1 MMQNDRELTD
11 DRMQSDRE
19 AERQPVRAEYPPTTR
34 ESAPDAQPGLPGE
47 SGERRATET
56 ESMVEGR
63 HAPAPNAI
71 DNQGLNP
78 AIEARLAEIQAQF
91 IDDPAAAVRSA
102 ESLIQEAVD
111 QMMHNIQS
119 QVEEIR
125 GSTGDGHDTER
136 MRLAMQEYKSMLTR
150 LSI

>member
-1 MMQNDRELTD
+1 MQNDRQLTD
-11 DRMQSDRE
+11 DRTQSDWE
-19 AERQPVRAEYPPTTR
+19 AERQPVRADHPATTR
-34 ESAPDAQPGLPGE
+34 ESALDAQEGVPAG

-56 ESMVEGR
+56 EAMAENRGAA
-63 HAPAPNAI
+63 APSAM
-71 DNQGLNP
+71 DNQRLNP

-91 IDDPAAAVRSA
+91 IDDPASAVRSA

-111 QMMHNIQS
+111 EMMHNIHR

-136 MRLAMQEYKSMLTR
+136 MRLAMQEYKSMLSR

>member
-1 MMQNDRELTD
+1 MMQDDRELTD

-19 AERQPVRAEYPPTTR
+19 AERQRLRAEYPPTTR
-34 ESAPDAQPGLPGE
+34 ESVPDAQPGFPGE
-47 SGERRATET
+47 SGERGATET

-63 HAPAPNAI
+63 HASAPNAI

-125 GSTGDGHDTER
+125 GHTGDGHDTER